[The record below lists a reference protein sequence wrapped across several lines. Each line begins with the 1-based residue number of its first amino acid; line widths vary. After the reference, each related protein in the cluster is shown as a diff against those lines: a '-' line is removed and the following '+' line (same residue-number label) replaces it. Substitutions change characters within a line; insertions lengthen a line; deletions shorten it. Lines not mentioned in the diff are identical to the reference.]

1 MDSVA
6 MPKTLRQLPTLELR
20 FEDTAHLG
28 ATLAQMAVDNGPIFR
43 LKMPD
48 ASWFDTDIERPWF
61 VFMVGPEA
69 NARIL
74 HTRRDDF
81 SHDLG
86 WTPIVGPLIGKGL
99 LNMDGAAHDLHR
111 RMMNPAFTVSYMKH
125 YLPLMQRVVR
135 DRTRDWAARGEI
147 ELYDETRK
155 ITFDIAAEAL
165 VGFRTG
171 AEVDRIR
178 DLFFA
183 LFHGWDSEL
192 ETREAFMYRMMMT
205 QRDLNMIILDKIRER
220 RRAPTDDILGMM
232 VQAKDENGA
241 LLSDEQILAHV
252 NILLVAGHETT
263 TSLSAWLFWEM
274 ALRPDWAARVR
285 AELDEVM
292 SAHEGLTTEATRQM
306 KVLGYVIDEVGRLHA
321 PVRNAPRGVVKEFEF
336 GGYTVPVGTQIRYSI
351 AATHMLPTVWD
362 NPTVFDPQRF
372 APGREEQKRHPF
384 AFLPFG
390 AGPRICI
397 GMHLATAEVK
407 AMTEHILRSFDMT
420 PVSGPR
426 PGEYGMITTFAE
438 PGLRV
443 GVTPRE

>member
-1 MDSVA
+1 MHTVTL
-6 MPKTLRQLPTLELR
+6 PKTLQALPTLEMR
-20 FEDTAHLG
+20 FEETRRLAE
-28 ATLAQMAVDNGPIFR
+28 TLAQFAVDNGPMFR
-43 LKMPD
+43 LVVPD
-48 ASWFDTDIERPWF
+48 AGWFDTDGERPWF

-69 NARIL
+69 NQMIL
-74 HTRRDDF
+74 HTHRDYF

-99 LNMDGAAHDLHR
+99 LNLDGAVHDLHR
-111 RMMNPAFTVSYMKH
+111 KMMNPAFTVSYMKH

-135 DRTRDWAARGEI
+135 ERTRDWPARGEV
-147 ELYDETRK
+147 ELYEEMRK
-155 ITFDIAAEAL
+155 ITFDVAAEAL

-171 AEVDRIR
+171 AEVDRLR

-183 LFHGWDSEL
+183 LFHGWDSEV
-192 ETREAFMYRMMMT
+192 ETREQFMYRMMMT
-205 QRDLNMIILDKIRER
+205 QRDLNMIILEKIRER
-220 RRAPTDDILGMM
+220 RGAPTDDILGMM

-241 LLSDEQILAHV
+241 PLSDEQILAHV

-263 TSLSAWLFWEM
+263 TSLSAWLFWEV
-274 ALRPDWAARVR
+274 AQRPAWVGRVR

-292 SAHEGLTTEATRQM
+292 DEHTFLTTEATRQM
-306 KVLGYVIDEVGRLHA
+306 KLLGYVIDEVGRLHA

-336 GGYTVPVGTQIRYSI
+336 GGYTVPVGTQVRYSI
-351 AATHMLPTVWD
+351 AATHMLPTLWD
-362 NPTVFDPQRF
+362 HPEVFDPERF

-407 AMTEHILRSFDMT
+407 AMTEHILRSFDLT
-420 PVSGPR
+420 PVRGEE

-438 PGLRV
+438 PGLRLRV
-443 GVTPRE
+443 APRP